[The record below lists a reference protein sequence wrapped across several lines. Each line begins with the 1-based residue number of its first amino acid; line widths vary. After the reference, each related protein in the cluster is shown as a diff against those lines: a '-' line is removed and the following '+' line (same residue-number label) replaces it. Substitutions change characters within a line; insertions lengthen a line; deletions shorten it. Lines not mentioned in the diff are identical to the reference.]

1 MNVRFSRE
9 DYALMHNAIM
19 STPHQGKAM
28 IQAST
33 IAMRL
38 AYLVE
43 NWDALTKPAKA
54 EEAAAGAAANPRT
67 VAQIEADLAAQEAKV
82 AADRARAAEENLA
95 AVTAGMVPTA
105 AAAAE

>member
-43 NWDALTKPAKA
+43 NWDALTKPAEKPEPDSAVPAPEHKA
-54 EEAAAGAAANPRT
+54 VAPGEPVEA
-67 VAQIEADLAAQEAKV
+67 LA
-82 AADRARAAEENLA
+82 
-95 AVTAGMVPTA
+95 
-105 AAAAE
+105 

>member
-1 MNVRFSRE
+1 MNVRFTRE

-43 NWDALTKPAKA
+43 NWDALTQFAKTDEPEKPAETQA
-54 EEAAAGAAANPRT
+54 PETVAAAT
-67 VAQIEADLAAQEAKV
+67 E
-82 AADRARAAEENLA
+82 
-95 AVTAGMVPTA
+95 
-105 AAAAE
+105 